1 MTGLESAPLR
11 VALLG
16 CGVVGSQ
23 VARQLIE
30 QAEDLRA
37 RIGRPLELV
46 GIAVRRLDLERPGI
60 DPALLTDDAL
70 TLASRP
76 DVDLVIELL
85 GGIEPART
93 LVLAA
98 LAAGSSV
105 ITANK
110 ALLAEDGATIYS
122 AAEAA
127 GVDLYYEAAVAG
139 AIPIVRPL
147 RESLVGDEVTAVVG
161 IVNGT
166 TNFILD
172 QMHTKGTDFGAA
184 LAEAQR
190 LGFAEADPT
199 ADVEGF
205 DAASKAA
212 ILASL
217 AFHTRVRLAD
227 VEGLLEDLE

>member
-1 MTGLESAPLR
+1 MTRLESAPLR

-98 LAAGSSV
+98 LAAGS
-105 ITANK
+105 
-110 ALLAEDGATIYS
+110 
-122 AAEAA
+122 
-127 GVDLYYEAAVAG
+127 
-139 AIPIVRPL
+139 
-147 RESLVGDEVTAVVG
+147 
-161 IVNGT
+161 
-166 TNFILD
+166 
-172 QMHTKGTDFGAA
+172 
-184 LAEAQR
+184 
-190 LGFAEADPT
+190 
-199 ADVEGF
+199 
-205 DAASKAA
+205 
-212 ILASL
+212 
-217 AFHTRVRLAD
+217 
-227 VEGLLEDLE
+227 